1 MIRHVLANGKE
12 VKSIEGMVV
21 PANGATASVYQIAA
35 EFAKNQIQAVHKKR
49 GGKGRCNSNSIVKY
63 FFA

>member
-21 PANGATASVYQIAA
+21 PAKGATASVYQIAA
-35 EFAKNQIQAVHKKR
+35 EFARNKIEAVHKKEEE
-49 GGKGRCNSNSIVKY
+49 K
-63 FFA
+63 ADATATA

>member
-35 EFAKNQIQAVHKKR
+35 EFAKNQIQAVHKKEEE
-49 GGKGRCNSNSIVKY
+49 K
-63 FFA
+63 ADATA